1 MTIRQIKQ
9 KVKQLRRR
17 RAGLPDDQEEVQPVG
32 SAALPSPPAALPAP
46 TAPGSIDDALDDL
59 ARETAAH
66 LALVRCQRER
76 RGGLVEDRIN
86 EAIPVDLPTGW
97 IAPLAQGLTLT
108 MGGREWTA
116 PMLCVHADLPLDQ
129 WRQLRD
135 AARAWRL
142 ARLALAPADFPL
154 ARLPALEEQLPPLAA
169 RLLACLLLQQAG
181 NDINLSLIRSG
192 FEHGASTLGQWANAL
207 GEERG
212 DRRRSDLPGMFG
224 PEGSAVL
231 AGVFDPP
238 SAEERTADPTTW
250 EPCLCAHQVAAV
262 LGEPIEALARSP
274 GVTVVRPAE
283 RLSDVVLTS
292 DQARLVQGIDTA
304 WSNRSGATNALAV
317 LLHGPSGTGKTLV
330 ARALAGERGVP
341 LILLDGAA
349 SQDDEERRGEGVGG
363 RITGLVRRAAADQ
376 AILFIDEADDLLRE
390 GSEVSR
396 SFLLALER
404 HPAVVLVATNKP
416 LAFDPALDRR
426 LQIKIHMDIPGPVE
440 RAAIL
445 RLELGRSGLP
455 LASGLIQEE
464 SLARLA
470 EGARLSGGHW
480 RSVVQVAGM
489 LAGARGGA
497 AATPVTIGDLADALR
512 LQVADEQVVDS
523 GRTTRVR
530 WIDRPHPAEGATWG
544 ARLERFTALCS
555 ALTALRTTRTSRI
568 TRASAGG
575 AGGAGSAGI
584 GALLVVQGPDRGL
597 AGEVSEA
604 LAAALHLP
612 LARVGDGGRHADHQH
627 EDAADRHGE
636 WRSWHQA
643 FTAISGKRPPGSRF
657 TARRHAPPDADAHRW
672 EEQDVIALLHD
683 LGGCSVLH
691 LEVDDAEAVGGLLPL
706 VDALAVSPHLAV
718 IHLVEG
724 SVPPDLRRRAAAVL
738 PWAVID
744 PALRRVRWAAV
755 GGTGEPPQATATA
768 ELAAAATRQVL
779 VGAGFVPDLVAGVL
793 P

>member
-1 MTIRQIKQ
+1 MNLRQLKQTIKQ
-9 KVKQLRRR
+9 GKRRR
-17 RAGLPDDQEEVQPVG
+17 ISLPDDQEKVQPVD
-32 SAALPSPPAALPAP
+32 SAALPPPPAALPVP

-86 EAIPVDLPTGW
+86 EAIPVDLPNGW

-142 ARLALAPADFPL
+142 ARLALVPANFPL
-154 ARLPALEEQLPPLAA
+154 ARLPELEDQLPTLAA

-181 NDINLSLIRSG
+181 NDINLSLLRSG
-192 FEHGASTLGQWANAL
+192 FRQDVSGLEEWANAL
-207 GEERG
+207 GDERA
-212 DRRRSDLPGMFG
+212 DRRRADLQGIFG
-224 PEGSAVL
+224 PEGTAVAL
-231 AGVFDPP
+231 GVFDPP
-238 SAEERTADPTTW
+238 SAEERTSDPKTW
-250 EPCLCAHQVAAV
+250 EPRLCSHQVAAL
-262 LGEPIEALARSP
+262 LGEPIELLARTP

-283 RLSDVVLTS
+283 RLGDVVLTS

-304 WSNRSGATNALAV
+304 WSNRAGATNALAV

-341 LILLDGAA
+341 LILLDGSA
-349 SQDDEERRGEGVGG
+349 SRDEDEHLGEGVGG
-363 RITGLVRRAAADQ
+363 RITGLVRRAATDH

-445 RLELGRSGLP
+445 RLELERAGLP
-455 LASGLIQEE
+455 LAPGLVQGE

-497 AATPVTIGDLADALR
+497 AATPVAIGDLADALR
-512 LQVADEQVVDS
+512 LQVADEQVVDT

-530 WIDRPHPAEGATWG
+530 WIERPRRAEGATWG
-544 ARLERFTALCS
+544 ARLERFAALCG
-555 ALTALRTTRTSRI
+555 ALTTLRTGRI
-568 TRASAGG
+568 ARV
-575 AGGAGSAGI
+575 GAGSAGI
-584 GALLVVQGPDRGL
+584 GALLVVQGPDREL

-604 LAAALHLP
+604 LAAELHLP
-612 LARVGDGGRHADHQH
+612 LARVGDGGHATHQRD
-627 EDAADRHGE
+627 ETDE
-636 WRSWHQA
+636 LP
-643 FTAISGKRPPGSRF
+643 GKHLGWKQVTMQIYGQRRPGSRF
-657 TARRHAPPDADAHRW
+657 TAHRHDRPDTAAQRW
-672 EEQDVIALLHD
+672 EERDIIALLHD

-691 LEVDDAEAVGGLLPL
+691 LEVDDAEAVAGLLPL
-706 VDALAVSPHLAV
+706 VDACAVSPHLTV
-718 IHLVEG
+718 IHLVDG

-738 PWAVID
+738 PWAAID
-744 PALRRVRWAAV
+744 PALRRLRWAAV

-779 VGAGFVPDLVAGVL
+779 AGAGFVPDLAAGVL